1 MQDKPKNLIRYKI
14 RNFLFDYFRKKD
26 YIINNYS
33 GDTNL
38 RNFFN
43 SIKPIDIQEG
53 LIRIGG
59 NNDGGYLV
67 PNVLEGIKYCFSPGV
82 DDNVSFE
89 KELSENYSIK
99 SFMCDLSISSLPI
112 EDPSFKFLKKNLNI
126 YNNKENIT
134 FEDWFND
141 SVSENSGESILQ
153 MDIEGYE
160 YKVLY
165 DIPHK
170 ILSNFKILVVE
181 FHEFSKFLFEP
192 VGYHFVS
199 GVFEKILSEFSV
211 VHIHENNCC
220 PSTTMK
226 GIRIPKVVEMT
237 FLNKKYINPTGKD
250 ASIPHPLD
258 EKNVPSQPDSYFP
271 KLWDK

>member
-99 SFMCDLSISSLPI
+99 SFMCDLSINSLPI
-112 EDPSFKFLKKNLNI
+112 EDPSFKF
-126 YNNKENIT
+126 
-134 FEDWFND
+134 F
-141 SVSENSGESILQ
+141 SGDTDL
-153 MDIEGYE
+153 
-160 YKVLY
+160 
-165 DIPHK
+165 
-170 ILSNFKILVVE
+170 F
-181 FHEFSKFLFEP
+181 FSHSLLDCF
-192 VGYHFVS
+192 
-199 GVFEKILSEFSV
+199 FSV
-211 VHIHENNCC
+211 LLFVGKTQLALCLYNPLLNLY
-220 PSTTMK
+220 
-226 GIRIPKVVEMT
+226 
-237 FLNKKYINPTGKD
+237 FL
-250 ASIPHPLD
+250 
-258 EKNVPSQPDSYFP
+258 
-271 KLWDK
+271 

>member
-1 MQDKPKNLIRYKI
+1 MEDKPKNLIKYKL
-14 RNFLFDYFRKKD
+14 RNLLFNYLRKKD

-43 SIKPIDIQEG
+43 SIKPVDIEEG

-59 NNDGGYLV
+59 NNDGGYLI
-67 PNVLEGIKYCFSPGV
+67 PNILEGIEYCFSPGV
-82 DDNVSFE
+82 AENASFE
-89 KELSENYSIK
+89 KELSENYNIK
-99 SFMCDLSISSLPI
+99 SFMCDLSVNNLPI
-112 EDPSFKFLKKNLNI
+112 EDSSFKFLKKNLNV
-126 YNNKENIT
+126 YSNEENIT
-134 FEDWFND
+134 FEDWFMSSID
-141 SVSENSGESILQ
+141 ENIGEAILQ

-165 DIPHK
+165 DIPQK
-170 ILSNFKILVVE
+170 LLSNFRILVIE
-181 FHEFSKFLFEP
+181 FHDFSRFLFEP
-192 VGYHFVS
+192 VGYHFVT

-226 GIRIPKVVEMT
+226 GIRIPKVVEIT
-237 FLNKKYINPTGKD
+237 FLNKNYMNPTGKE

-258 EKNVPSQPDSYFP
+258 EKNVPSLPDSYFP
-271 KLWDK
+271 KFWD